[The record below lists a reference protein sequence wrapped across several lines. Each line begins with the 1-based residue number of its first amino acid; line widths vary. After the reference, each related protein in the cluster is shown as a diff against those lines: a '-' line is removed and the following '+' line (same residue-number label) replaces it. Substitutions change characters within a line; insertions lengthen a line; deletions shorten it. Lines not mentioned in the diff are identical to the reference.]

1 MISFDWFNNLS
12 RYRKASISTLGA
24 MLVLSVVRIIA
35 NADDITSS
43 GTVSSAL
50 RVATPLL
57 LAGLAALWSERAG
70 IVNIAVEGMMVV
82 GSWLGGFGA
91 WHWGSW
97 AGIGLAILGGMVV
110 GLIHA
115 VATVRFNVDHVVSG
129 IAVNILAAGTTEY
142 LSIIAFKGKQ
152 GGGESQ
158 SPPGK
163 GGYGEF
169 DMPFLAGGRIGNWK
183 SPDMLGW
190 LERKHGMPLFP
201 DLAAF
206 LRGVVSDIYLP
217 TVLAL
222 LFVPLTVFIL
232 WRTRFGL
239 RLRSSG
245 ESPQAGESL
254 GVRINRIRYQAL
266 AIAGGLAAFG
276 GAYLSCVFTSTYR
289 QGQVAGQGYI
299 GLATN
304 IFGNWNPLGV
314 LRGALLFGFPT
325 ALKYRDENNIPA
337 LFLVAAIVL
346 FLAVVVMVLKK
357 RLNAALVCGSLT
369 ALAMYAY
376 IVIDKV
382 PQDWVAAT
390 PYIVTLVVLAG
401 ARQQL
406 RPPAHAGIPYR
417 AGESH

>member
-1 MISFDWFNNLS
+1 M
-12 RYRKASISTLGA
+12 
-24 MLVLSVVRIIA
+24 
-35 NADDITSS
+35 
-43 GTVSSAL
+43 
-50 RVATPLL
+50 
-57 LAGLAALWSERAG
+57 
-70 IVNIAVEGMMVV
+70 
-82 GSWLGGFGA
+82 
-91 WHWGSW
+91 
-97 AGIGLAILGGMVV
+97 
-110 GLIHA
+110 
-115 VATVRFNVDHVVSG
+115 
-129 IAVNILAAGTTEY
+129 
-142 LSIIAFKGKQ
+142 
-152 GGGESQ
+152 
-158 SPPGK
+158 
-163 GGYGEF
+163 
-169 DMPFLAGGRIGNWK
+169 
-183 SPDMLGW
+183 
-190 LERKHGMPLFP
+190 
-201 DLAAF
+201 
-206 LRGVVSDIYLP
+206 
-217 TVLAL
+217 
-222 LFVPLTVFIL
+222 
-232 WRTRFGL
+232 
-239 RLRSSG
+239 
-245 ESPQAGESL
+245 
-254 GVRINRIRYQAL
+254 
-266 AIAGGLAAFG
+266 
-276 GAYLSCVFTSTYR
+276 FTSTYR

-417 AGESH
+417 TGESH

>member
-1 MISFDWFNNLS
+1 MISFAWFNNLS
-12 RYRKASISTLGA
+12 RYRKASLSTLGA
-24 MLVLSVVRIIA
+24 MLVLSIVRIIA

-70 IVNIAVEGMMVV
+70 IVNIGVEGMMVV

-97 AGIGLAILGGMVV
+97 AGIGLAILGGALV

-115 VATVRFNVDHVVSG
+115 VATVHFNVDHVVSG

-142 LSIIAFKGKQ
+142 LSIIAFKGQK

-158 SPPGK
+158 SPTGK

-190 LERKHGMPLFP
+190 LERKHNVPLFP

-206 LRGVVSDIYLP
+206 LRGIVSDIYVP

-222 LFVPLTVFIL
+222 LLVPATVFIL

-254 GVRINRIRYQAL
+254 GVRINLIRYQAL

-325 ALKYRDENNIPA
+325 ALKYRDEKNIPA
-337 LFLVAAIVL
+337 LFLVAAIVM

-357 RLNAALVCGSLT
+357 RLNAALVCGALT

-376 IVIDKV
+376 IVVDEV